1 MKTSLDC
8 LPCFLRTALD
18 AARMA
23 SVDSIVL
30 ERTMRILLRWLS
42 EMDMDA
48 SPPVVAQRI
57 HRRLRD
63 LTGVD
68 DPFRAAKEQ
77 QNRMALNFLH
87 ELKGEIETALDPLA
101 MAVRLAIAANI
112 IDLGAKTGL
121 TNDDMLSELAK
132 AVKEPVVGDLEGFR
146 KDVAQAHHI
155 LYLADNAGEIVFD
168 RLLIEQLLPVRVT
181 VAVRGKPVI
190 NDATMADARAAR
202 LHELVEIIDNGSDA
216 PGTVLSDCSQEF
228 IRRFIEA
235 DLIIAKGQG
244 NFETLSDEP
253 YNIFFLFK
261 AKCPVIADHIGL
273 PVGTH
278 VLVHADAGILKQG
291 GCAYART

>member
-1 MKTSLDC
+1 
-8 LPCFLRTALD
+8 
-18 AARMA
+18 MA

-30 ERTMRILLRWLS
+30 ERTMRVLLRWLS

-57 HRRLRD
+57 HRRLRE

-68 DPFRAAKEQ
+68 DPFQAAKEQ
-77 QNRMALNFLH
+77 QNRMALNFLR
-87 ELKGEIETALDPLA
+87 ELKGEIEAALDPLA

-121 TNDDMLSELAK
+121 ADEDMLSALTK

-146 KDVAQAHHI
+146 QAVAQANRI

-168 RLLIEQLLPVRVT
+168 
-181 VAVRGKPVI
+181 
-190 NDATMADARAAR
+190 
-202 LHELVEIIDNGSDA
+202 
-216 PGTVLSDCSQEF
+216 LSDV
-228 IRRFIEA
+228 
-235 DLIIAKGQG
+235 
-244 NFETLSDEP
+244 P

-273 PVGTH
+273 PMGTH
-278 VLVHADAGILKQG
+278 VLVHTGAGLLSKK
-291 GCAYART
+291 

>member
-1 MKTSLDC
+1 M
-8 LPCFLRTALD
+8 R
-18 AARMA
+18 
-23 SVDSIVL
+23 VL
-30 ERTMRILLRWLS
+30 LLWLS

-57 HRRLRD
+57 HRRLRE

-132 AVKEPVVGDLEGFR
+132 AVKEPVVGDMERFR
-146 KDVAQAHHI
+146 QAVAREDHSI

-168 RLLIEQLLPVRVT
+168 RLLIEQLKPARVT
-181 VAVRGKPVI
+181 LAVRGRPVI
-190 NDATMADARAAR
+190 NDATMTDAEAAG
-202 LHELVEIIDNGSDA
+202 LHELVEVIDNGSDA
-216 PGTVLSDCSQEF
+216 PGTVLADCSPDF
-228 IRRFIEA
+228 VRRFNQA
-235 DLIIAKGQG
+235 DMIIAKGQG

-273 PVGTH
+273 PLGTH
-278 VLVHADAGILKQG
+278 VLVQAGAGILKQG
-291 GCAYART
+291 EGGCAYAGT